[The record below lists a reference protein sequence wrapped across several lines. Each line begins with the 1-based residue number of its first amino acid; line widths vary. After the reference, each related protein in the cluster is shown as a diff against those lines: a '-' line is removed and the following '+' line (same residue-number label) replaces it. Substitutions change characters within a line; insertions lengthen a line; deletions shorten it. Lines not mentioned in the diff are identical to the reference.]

1 MNTGYPA
8 VSGEGAIGA
17 VEPFEITDGDVKRGN
32 GIAPPAEH
40 TIPANW
46 PAHRVP
52 TEDEWHR
59 RMREARWPRAEV
71 YR

>member
-8 VSGEGAIGA
+8 VSSEGAAGVI
-17 VEPFEITDGDVKRGN
+17 EPVSQPYTL
-32 GIAPPAEH
+32 P
-40 TIPANW
+40 TNW
-46 PAHRVP
+46 PAERVP